1 MVQAEHIF
9 SLNNMWA
16 SLLNFLGLNS
26 HDASH
31 LFNGNTIFD
40 ESLLTN
46 YAMFQKLFQKTES
59 PILDSLTEEH
69 LELICCTCFLMIKS
83 QLRDQLPGGKYFAPN
98 NETRPELQNSPTTN
112 MCDQKLT
119 QKPTLSDIAVC
130 GVIMFNNNK
139 SWKRLNLKKRLHCKN
154 SLIKKNI

>member
-1 MVQAEHIF
+1 
-9 SLNNMWA
+9 MWE

-40 ESLLTN
+40 ESFLTN

-59 PILDSLTEEH
+59 PILDSLTEEC
-69 LELICCTCFLMIKS
+69 LELICCTYFLMIKS

-98 NETRPELQNSPTTN
+98 NETRPDLQNYPTAN

-119 QKPTLSDIAVC
+119 QTPTLSDIAVC

-139 SWKRLNLKKRLHCKN
+139 SWKRLNLKKRLNCKN

>member
-9 SLNNMWA
+9 SLNNMWE

-59 PILDSLTEEH
+59 PILDSLTEAA
-69 LELICCTCFLMIKS
+69 S
-83 QLRDQLPGGKYFAPN
+83 
-98 NETRPELQNSPTTN
+98 
-112 MCDQKLT
+112 
-119 QKPTLSDIAVC
+119 
-130 GVIMFNNNK
+130 
-139 SWKRLNLKKRLHCKN
+139 
-154 SLIKKNI
+154 